1 MALKSITLTTEEMK
15 QRIATACRSLSRKKF
30 TPKQLSQFIIKGKVP
45 NETKRTKTGY
55 LLFLDDFRKEFSKE
69 ERAKVGQVAK
79 KGAAAWKELDKDD
92 KQHYLDKAA
101 KLKEANKITKKN
113 TNAEN
118 TNAEKTKS
126 KTNDSKKIYDPDDWS
141 DIEDAV
147 DDCIPEGWDL
157 DDWGGLNDG
166 DITWR
171 EDGKYFHE
179 ENKEWI
185 LPKKT
190 PKGEKIPKCPQ
201 EIKDFYEGAIFQT
214 WKKTNPQ
221 AVGHI

>member
-1 MALKSITLTTEEMK
+1 MTPKSITLTADEMK

-30 TPKQLSQFIIKGKVP
+30 TPKQLSQFIVKGKNP
-45 NETKRTKTGY
+45 NKTKRTKSGY
-55 LLFLDDFRKEFSKE
+55 QLFLDDFRKDLSKE

-79 KGAAAWKELDKDD
+79 NGAAAWNELDKDE
-92 KQHYLDKAA
+92 KQPYLDKAA
-101 KLKEANKITKKN
+101 ELKEGNAIPKKTTK
-113 TNAEN
+113 AR
-118 TNAEKTKS
+118 KTKS
-126 KTNDSKKIYDPDDWS
+126 KTADSKKLYDPDDWS

-147 DDCIPEGWDL
+147 DDSIPEGWNL

-171 EDGKYFHE
+171 EDGKYFHVDK
-179 ENKEWI
+179 KEWI

-201 EIKDFYEGAIFQT
+201 EIKDFYEGAIFQI